1 MTVYALSAIQLMTM
15 VLEIK
20 KKKKNSDAKMVAYA
34 DDFLCSR
41 FNFEFKIMVGY
52 IVRIRFKFDYFWV
65 YKIIIDCKF

>member
-1 MTVYALSAIQLMTM
+1 
-15 VLEIK
+15 
-20 KKKKNSDAKMVAYA
+20 MVAYA